1 MVFNSYTFIAFFIII
16 LILHNLPFSWKVKK
30 INLLIASYIF
40 YAAWNPPFILLLWLA
55 TVVDFFVGKALYNQ
69 ENKHKRK
76 LLLVISLIGNL
87 GMLIFFK
94 YGTFLLENFTSLVNA
109 MGMDY
114 HPAKPNIILPA
125 GISFYTFTT
134 LCYTID
140 MYKRKSKPV
149 KSLLDFSLFVTFFP
163 HLVAGPI
170 VRPPQLVPQFESPRK
185 ASQQQLMQGLLL
197 ISLGLFMKVV
207 LADSMLAKSA
217 NDVFNSKA
225 VLQTLDAW
233 TGVLAFSGQIFFDFA
248 GYSTCAVGVALC
260 LGFVLPQN
268 FLYPYAAIGFSDFW
282 RRWHIT
288 LSAWLRDYLYIPLG
302 GNRNGKFRTYINLMI
317 TMLLGGLWHGAN
329 WTFVVWGALHGCYL
343 WGEKIIQDFRA
354 KTKTVALS
362 ATPSGELGVLGAIPK
377 EFKAKTFRNFLYAI
391 ITFFFINV
399 TWVFFRA
406 PDFTTAWQLL
416 TSMFYHVPKA
426 EALLTSLSI
435 IKVLVIVVL
444 LVAFHWMMRNTRVL
458 TVAEKMPWWLLGII
472 WTVLLLLLI
481 WSQESSSS
489 FIYFQF

>member
-16 LILHNLPFSWKVKK
+16 LILHNLPFTWKVKK

-55 TVVDFFVGKALYNQ
+55 TVVDYFVGKALYNQ
-69 ENKHKRK
+69 ENKNKRK

-94 YGTFLLENFTSLVNA
+94 YGTFLLENFTHLVNA

-114 HPAKPNIILPA
+114 HPAKPSIILPA

-149 KSLLDFSLFVTFFP
+149 KSMLDFSLFVTFFP

-170 VRPPQLVPQFESPRK
+170 VRPPQLVPQFETPRK
-185 ASQQQLMQGLLL
+185 ANQQQMMQGLLL
-197 ISLGLFMKVV
+197 VTLGLFMKVV
-207 LADSMLAKSA
+207 LADSMLSESA
-217 NDVFNSKA
+217 NTVFGSKEM
-225 VLQTLDAW
+225 LSTLDAW
-233 TGVLAFSGQIFFDFA
+233 MGVLAFSGQIFFDFA

-329 WTFVVWGALHGCYL
+329 WTFVVWGALHGFYL
-343 WGEKIIQDFRA
+343 WVEKLIVDFRHD
-354 KTKTVALS
+354 KVKALAVTS
-362 ATPSGELGVLGAIPK
+362 AGEAGLLGPVPEILK
-377 EFKAKTFRNFLYAI
+377 KKNVSNFMLALF
-391 ITFFFINV
+391 TFFLINV

-406 PDFTTAWQLL
+406 PDFTSAWHLL
-416 TSMFYHVPKA
+416 TSMFSHVPKGA
-426 EALLTSLSI
+426 VLLTTLSI
-435 IKVLVIVVL
+435 IKISVIIFFVVI
-444 LVAFHWMMRNTRVL
+444 FHWLMRNTRVL
-458 TVAEKMPWWLLGII
+458 IVAEKLPWWLLGII
-472 WTVLLLLLI
+472 WSVLLLLLI